1 MKPKSA
7 KTLNLMMTI
16 VAISWVIGFI
26 ELSTSWMGIPTE
38 WLLWIM
44 CLSVLAHAAQ
54 ASWFLFRSGL
64 TLWSAT
70 PHLLAI
76 LVLGMPYIWRYG
88 MRHANGLNDKIKTP

>member
-1 MKPKSA
+1 MKPKSVR
-7 KTLNLMMTI
+7 TLNLMMTI

-26 ELSTSWMGIPTE
+26 ELVTAWIGIPSE

-44 CLSVLAHAAQ
+44 CLSVLAHASQ

-64 TLWSAT
+64 PVGSTT

-76 LVLGMPYIWRYG
+76 LVLGMPYIWRYD
-88 MRHANGLNDKIKTP
+88 MRHANGLNDKKKTP